1 MMHKLDRLRAR
12 QWYPVVMFLAIALVT
27 VTILALLLK
36 KTAAMQLDA
45 GGVLVFL
52 IYLTIAGFL
61 VLASRVFTRRDNT
74 QRGA

>member
-1 MMHKLDRLRAR
+1 MMHELDWSRAR
-12 QWYPVVMFLAIALVT
+12 QWYPVATFLAIALVT

-36 KTAAMQLDA
+36 KTAATQLDP

-61 VLASRVFTRRDNT
+61 VLASRVFTRHDHTR
-74 QRGA
+74 RSA